1 MTFFSNGDKTAAFPD
16 GVNSALN
23 TINSFYVL
31 PEMISFHFHNT
42 PFLQKHQM
50 CASSM
55 SFE

>member
-1 MTFFSNGDKTAAFPD
+1 MMFFSNGDKTAAFPD